1 MVNKIQEDIEVN
13 KELITNLP
21 RNNVK
26 NAKKVL
32 EKILELQNDYQIK
45 LQDVIKEMDSRFN
58 KYQSYEE
65 NKELD
70 NIQKEKEEAYNNLYL
85 LDDSSPYEKS
95 GLSQLLYQLL
105 VFFDNDL
112 DEVNKIIKKIID
124 KFLEIGI
131 ILTANDFCYTYYV
144 SIYMKQFFENSNAEK
159 LRLCFEDIY
168 FKSPT
173 LFKQISLNFKYLYYK
188 NIKKFQNYYNELKN
202 QFLDKQT
209 PKEIY
214 NHFFNLNEK
223 YFDFYL
229 QDEKVLLNKFLTGEI
244 NSKNY
249 TKEEIIKI
257 FKIFINKDLTDDD
270 INYLRDVILK
280 LYRSLN
286 EYQGYLK
293 YHFLIDDMKKLYQDK
308 DKYKNISNSKY
319 KELNKK
325 QNNLFKINRKINYF
339 LKKKTINKTKI
350 NTLVTSS
357 LEITEE
363 LEKLYLEYEDNLFL
377 EKFLNLDE
385 NSTLFDM
392 FNLCL
397 ESYNYLLKMFKSQ
410 DESLEIDAIN
420 LEIEKFTRFIRET
433 KFTMLNHIRFLDDK
447 DLDYI
452 IVDKYNLLGLN
463 LNKEDLQNNLDNLLQ
478 NSLII
483 LNYYPISIKINLDN
497 INYLLEYGK
506 IRK

>member
-1 MVNKIQEDIEVN
+1 MLNKIQEDIEVN

-32 EKILELQNDYQIK
+32 EKILEIQNDYQTT
-45 LQDVIKEMDSRFN
+45 LQDIIKEMDSRFN

-70 NIQKEKEEAYNNLYL
+70 NIQNEKEELYNQLYL

-95 GLSQLLYQLL
+95 NLSELIYELLT
-105 VFFDNDL
+105 FFTNDL
-112 DEVNKIIKKIID
+112 EEVNCIIKKIID

-131 ILTANDFCYTYYV
+131 TLTANDFCYTYYV

-188 NIKKFQNYYNELKN
+188 NIKKFQSFYDEQEKKLLNNQIKKN
-202 QFLDKQT
+202 
-209 PKEIY
+209 IY
-214 NHFFNLNEK
+214 SNFFNLDET
-223 YFDFYL
+223 YFNLYL
-229 QDEKVLLNKFLTGEI
+229 YDEKKLLDKFLNGEI
-244 NSKNY
+244 NPKNY
-249 TKEEIIKI
+249 TKEEILKVYKN
-257 FKIFINKDLTDDD
+257 FLNKDLTDDD
-270 INYLRDVILK
+270 LIDLKDIILK
-280 LYRSLN
+280 LYKSLK

-293 YHFLIDDMKKLYQDK
+293 YHFLLDDMQKLYQDK
-308 DKYKNISNSKY
+308 DKYKNISNTKY

-325 QNNLFKINRKINYF
+325 QANLFKINRKINSL
-339 LKKKTINKTKI
+339 LKKRVVNKNKV
-350 NTLVTSS
+350 NALVTSS

-397 ESYNYLLKMFKSQ
+397 GSYNYLLKMFKSQ

-433 KFTMLNHIRFLDDK
+433 RFTMLNHIRFLDDK

-452 IVDKYNLLGLN
+452 IIDKYNLLGLN
-463 LNKEDLQNNLDNLLQ
+463 LNREDVKNNLDNLLQ
-478 NSLII
+478 NAMII
-483 LNYYPISIKINLDN
+483 LMYYPISEKINLDN
-497 INYLLEYGK
+497 INYLLEYEK
-506 IRK
+506 IKK